1 MKVLVAM
8 SGGVDSAV
16 SAYLI
21 KREYEALGVTMK
33 LHDESDNLIYGEN
46 SCCSNQDIADAKAV
60 CDLIGID
67 HEVHDFGASF
77 KECVIGDFINSYKNG
92 CTPNPCVICNRKIKF
107 EELLKIALERG
118 YDAIATGHYAR
129 IEKHSD
135 GRYLLKKAI
144 DLAKDQSYVLYSLTQ
159 HQLSHIIFPLG
170 EMTKQDARELAEQ
183 IGFTNA
189 RKHDSQDICFVPDGD
204 YVSFIERTTGE
215 TFDKGNFIDLQGN
228 ILGKHEGIIKYT
240 IGQRKGLNIGGKNGF
255 DCARW
260 FVVEK
265 DIKNNVLYVS
275 CGENENM
282 FSSSCIV
289 KDFNWIVQPKQEMEC
304 FVKLRYRQPDQK
316 TKVEMIDEKTLK
328 LNFMEKQ
335 KSVTVGQFAV
345 LYDENENCL
354 GGGIIEIVK

>member
-21 KREYEALGVTMK
+21 NQEHEAMGVTMK

-60 CDLIGID
+60 CDLVGIP

-77 KECVIGDFINSYKNG
+77 KECVIGDFISCYKNG
-92 CTPNPCVICNRKIKF
+92 STPNPCVVCNRKIKF
-107 EELLKIALERG
+107 EALLKIALERG

-129 IEKHSD
+129 IEKRSD
-135 GRYLLKKAI
+135 GKYLLKKAL
-144 DLAKDQSYVLYSLTQ
+144 DLTKDQSYVLYSLTQ
-159 HQLSHIIFPLG
+159 HQLSHTLFPLG
-170 EMTKQDARELAEQ
+170 EMTKQDARELAES

-215 TFDKGNFIDLQGN
+215 KFDKGNFIDLDGN

-240 IGQRKGLNIGGKNGF
+240 IGQRKGLGIAFGEPIYVVKKDVESNTVILGRNSDLFSTTLTASNINL
-255 DCARW
+255 
-260 FVVEK
+260 
-265 DIKNNVLYVS
+265 IS
-275 CGENENM
+275 CDKIIEPM
-282 FSSSCIV
+282 KV
-289 KDFNWIVQPKQEMEC
+289 KAKIRYNQKEQPATVKQ
-304 FVKLRYRQPDQK
+304 
-316 TKVEMIDEKTLK
+316 IDEDRILVTFDEPQRAITKG
-328 LNFMEKQ
+328 Q
-335 KSVTVGQFAV
+335 SVV
-345 LYDENENCL
+345 LYDGDIVV
-354 GGGIIEIVK
+354 GGGIIE

>member
-240 IGQRKGLNIGGKNGF
+240 IGQRKGLGIALGEPIYVIK
-255 DCARW
+255 
-260 FVVEK
+260 K
-265 DIKNNVLYVS
+265 DIRNNSIVLGRNSDLFGTTLTASSINLIS
-275 CGENENM
+275 CDKIAEPMRIKAKIRYNQKEQPA
-282 FSSSCIV
+282 IV
-289 KDFNWIVQPKQEMEC
+289 EQISEDRIRVVFDEPQRAI
-304 FVKLRYRQPDQK
+304 
-316 TKVEMIDEKTLK
+316 TKG
-328 LNFMEKQ
+328 Q
-335 KSVTVGQFAV
+335 SVV
-345 LYDENENCL
+345 LYDGDMVV
-354 GGGIIEIVK
+354 GGGIIE